1 MLYIIVLFVYFIVLL
16 GISLYANKINENKSD
31 YILGGRRLG
40 LVTTGISA
48 GAADMSGW
56 LFLGLPGAVYAL
68 GINQAWIAIGLTLG
82 AWVNWLLV
90 SYNLRVFSFKTNS
103 LTVPSFMAAHLE
115 GDGKFIQIV
124 ASIAI
129 MIFFTIYV
137 TSGITA
143 GGVLL
148 STLFDISY
156 STGIMIA
163 LIFVVIYVLIGGYL
177 AVAWTDLVQ
186 GILMLFIIIAVPV
199 AALNAMNWDFPQI
212 ASRALAYNP
221 HAFNIGYHMSFL
233 EIISLLAWGLGY
245 VGQPHVL
252 TRFMGIKDANKL
264 KKSCYINIVWMAVG
278 MTFAVIIGLI
288 ASAYFYKTPLADP
301 EKAIIAL
308 GKATSLPIIVAFISV
323 AILAAIVSTANA
335 QLLVI
340 SSSITEDLSLF
351 TKLNKKYDMLLSR
364 VIILVVAI
372 IAFML
377 SMNKNS
383 TILSIVAYAW
393 AGFGASFGPLIILI
407 TRGKKL
413 STFAGAGGIIFGAIT
428 VITWKNLHGGLFDVY
443 EILPGFIISF
453 IAILVLEK
461 IYRMRNPNN

>member
-1 MLYIIVLFVYFIVLL
+1 MLYIIVLIIYFVVLL
-16 GISLYANKINENKSD
+16 GISLYANKINEDKSD

-56 LFLGLPGAVYAL
+56 LFLGLPGAVYLL
-68 GINQAWIAIGLTLG
+68 GISQSWIAIGLTLG
-82 AWVNWLLV
+82 AFVNWQLV
-90 SYNLRVFSFKTNS
+90 SFNLRELSFKSNS
-103 LTVPSFMAAHLE
+103 LTVPSFIAAHLE
-115 GDGKFIQIV
+115 GNKKLVQII

-129 MIFFTIYV
+129 IIFFTIYV

-156 STGIMIA
+156 GIGITIA
-163 LIFVVIYVLIGGYL
+163 LVFVVIYVLIGGYL

-186 GILMLFIIIAVPV
+186 GIFMVFIIIAVPL
-199 AALNAMNWDFPQI
+199 AALNAMNWDFSQI
-212 ASRALAYNP
+212 ESRALAYNP
-221 HAFNIGYHMSFL
+221 HAFGLFYHMSFL

-245 VGQPHVL
+245 VGQPHIL
-252 TRFMGIKDANKL
+252 TRFMGIKNANNL
-264 KKSCYINIVWMAVG
+264 KKSCYVNIIWMAIG
-278 MTFAVIIGLI
+278 MIFSVIIGLI
-288 ASAYFYKTPLADP
+288 ASAYFYKNPLTDP
-301 EKAIIAL
+301 ERAIIAL
-308 GKATSLPIIVAFISV
+308 GKATSLPIVVAFISV

-351 TKLNKKYDMLLSR
+351 TRLDKKYDMLLSR
-364 VIILVVAI
+364 AIVLVVAI
-372 IAFML
+372 VAFML
-377 SMNKNS
+377 SVNKNS
-383 TILSIVAYAW
+383 TILAMVAYAW

-413 STFAGAGGIIFGAIT
+413 SVLAGAGGIIVGAIT
-428 VITWKNLHGGLFDVY
+428 VIVWKNLHGGLFDVY
-443 EILPGFIISF
+443 EILPGFILSF
-453 IAILVLEK
+453 ITILALEK
-461 IYRMRNPNN
+461 FYRMKQIS